1 MSLRNDEI
9 KDDEIRIISPRP
21 ASPSPKKNQKRKHW
35 IPILAGA
42 LIIAAIIGAVAFF
55 NAESDE
61 ETVETP
67 VTPAP
72 SSQEALAPA
81 AELTGPGSSIT
92 VIDTVINRKGLRI
105 FEPRNATPALVLGND
120 FISDS
125 TIILATRAADIRED
139 NGQIL
144 GTFVLNGDL
153 KSQGESKAGFCA
165 IVNGELSLGVAD
177 STPLL
182 EKALTE
188 GGYFFR
194 QYPLVVGGQ
203 AIENKPK
210 NTAIRKALAQW
221 DNKVCIIVSREK
233 LSFNEFSQLLTD
245 AGVRNAIYLCGGD
258 SFGFYTD
265 EKGARRQINVN
276 EHEITPNHSFIIW
289 R

>member
-21 ASPSPKKNQKRKHW
+21 ASPSPKKNHKRKYW

-61 ETVETP
+61 ETV

-72 SSQEALAPA
+72 AIKESVAPA
-81 AELTGPGSSIT
+81 IDSTIAGSSVT

-153 KSQGESKAGFCA
+153 ISQGESKAGFCA

-188 GGYFFR
+188 RGYFFR

-233 LSFNEFSQLLTD
+233 LSFNEFAQLLTD